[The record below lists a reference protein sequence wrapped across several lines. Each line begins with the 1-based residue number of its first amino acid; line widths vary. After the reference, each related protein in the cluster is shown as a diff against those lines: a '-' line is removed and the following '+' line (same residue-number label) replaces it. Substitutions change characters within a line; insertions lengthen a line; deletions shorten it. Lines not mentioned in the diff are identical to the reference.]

1 MAQLVGRDDIESLRM
16 ELAELGRSMR
26 SSAMGSLGS
35 SLRRNHS
42 NLSSSTGTVDAVGHE
57 LEDDEIQLQWAAIER
72 LPTMQRI
79 RSSLFF
85 DAGVAAR
92 EEGGKGKPQ
101 VMDVTRLGDEERRMF
116 IDKVIQHIE
125 NDNRRLHQ
133 KMRQRVD
140 KY

>member
-26 SSAMGSLGS
+26 SSAMGSRGS

-42 NLSSSTGTVDAVGHE
+42 NLSSSNGTIGAGGHE

-72 LPTMQRI
+72 LPTMQRL
-79 RSSLFF
+79 RSSLIF
-85 DAGVAAR
+85 DAGAATKVDD
-92 EEGGKGKPQ
+92 GKGKPQ
-101 VMDVTRLGDEERRMF
+101 VMDVTRLGDEQRHTF
-116 IDKVIQHIE
+116 IDKLIQHIE
-125 NDNRRLHQ
+125 NDNRRLLH